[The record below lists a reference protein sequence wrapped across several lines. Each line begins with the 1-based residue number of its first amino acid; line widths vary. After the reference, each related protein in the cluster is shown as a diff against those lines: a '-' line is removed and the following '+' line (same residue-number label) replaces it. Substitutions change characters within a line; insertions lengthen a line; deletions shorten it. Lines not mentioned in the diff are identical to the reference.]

1 MQLLEW
7 IKNKYHKLTR
17 GFTDEEIWNLDH
29 TAAEWLIPRLKYLK
43 ENTCGY
49 PPDFE
54 SFGEWLKI
62 LQKMIDA
69 FELYLEDEWPDDP
82 EVMKKQNEI
91 IEEGMQLFGKY
102 FRNLWW

>member
-17 GFTDEEIWNLDH
+17 GFTDEEIWNLDY

-49 PPDFE
+49 PPDLKTFE
-54 SFGEWLKI
+54 EWQEI

-69 FELYLEDEWPDDP
+69 FEIYIREFETTDVSQLKTE
-82 EVMKKQNEI
+82 NEI

-102 FRNLWW
+102 FRALWW